1 MTLQGYGS
9 DRAMTEQGAQIIPS
23 PQSAGVVSISPDSFT
38 TLGRADRRCRVER
51 LHLAGHNA
59 AEIADKLGIHPA
71 TVKKDIEYV
80 EYVASQRAD
89 TERLRQH
96 VTRAMLDVADVA
108 HERYVNEGSTVEGRL
123 VIDAYARASKVNSLD
138 EPQGSAEV
146 NGELAA
152 LLAAMRA
159 RIE

>member
-1 MTLQGYGS
+1 MDDVNALTPIEKSPL
-9 DRAMTEQGAQIIPS
+9 
-23 PQSAGVVSISPDSFT
+23 PQSARGLSILAS
-38 TLGRADRRCRVER
+38 ADRRVRVER
-51 LHLAGHNA
+51 LALSGLGAPD
-59 AEIADKLGIHPA
+59 IASRLGVDVD
-71 TVKKDIEYV
+71 TVRRDIAYIER
-80 EYVASQRAD
+80 VASQRAD

-159 RIE
+159 KIE